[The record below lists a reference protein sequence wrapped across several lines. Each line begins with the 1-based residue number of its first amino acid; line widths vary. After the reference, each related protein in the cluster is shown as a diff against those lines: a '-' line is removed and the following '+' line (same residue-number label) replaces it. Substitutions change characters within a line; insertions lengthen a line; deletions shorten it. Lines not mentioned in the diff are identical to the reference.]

1 MANLDSMPYWG
12 LVVRGKSEECC
23 NIFELHVKHAFDSV
37 RGVSL
42 HVNSN
47 GAIDGKIEAEMRK
60 LQSILEGQN

>member
-1 MANLDSMPYWG
+1 M
-12 LVVRGKSEECC
+12 VRGKSEECC

-47 GAIDGKIEAEMRK
+47 SAIDGKIEVEMGK
-60 LQSILEGQN
+60 F